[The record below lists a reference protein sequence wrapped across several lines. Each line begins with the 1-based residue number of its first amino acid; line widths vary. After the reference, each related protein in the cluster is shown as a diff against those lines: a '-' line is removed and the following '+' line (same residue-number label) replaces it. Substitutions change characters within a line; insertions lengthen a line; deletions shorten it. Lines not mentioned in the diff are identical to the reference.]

1 MNFDFAYSSVAS
13 TFGLLRW
20 PCFFCNSSVRSRERV
35 LFQPDGSFLD
45 MTSGM
50 YSSIER
56 EAVANNGDTLM

>member
-1 MNFDFAYSSVAS
+1 MNFDFTYSSVAS
-13 TFGLLRW
+13 TFGW
-20 PCFFCNSSVRSRERV
+20 QCFFCNSSVRSRERV